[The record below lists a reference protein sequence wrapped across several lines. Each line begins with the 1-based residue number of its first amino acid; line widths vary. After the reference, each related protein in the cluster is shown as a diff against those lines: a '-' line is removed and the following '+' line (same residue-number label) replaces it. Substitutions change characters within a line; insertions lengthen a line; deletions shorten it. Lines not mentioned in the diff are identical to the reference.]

1 MKKIKKLVAIQPVSI
16 LEENKEKLKEFCEEI
31 IFFDSQPESAEE
43 IVERIGDADAV
54 FVSYTHAIG
63 EEILAKCPNLVYIG
77 MCCSLYSEESSNVD
91 IAYAREHGI
100 TVTGIRDYGD
110 EGVASTAFRRKFGD
124 FRCEDRITWAWGKRA
139 GSRKSIRRNGSADQL
154 LQPDEKTGTGRAG
167 GVPLL

>member
-16 LEENKEKLKEFCEEI
+16 LEESKEKLKEFCEEI

-91 IAYAREHGI
+91 IAYAREHVI
-100 TVTGIRDYGD
+100 TVT
-110 EGVASTAFRRKFGD
+110 
-124 FRCEDRITWAWGKRA
+124 
-139 GSRKSIRRNGSADQL
+139 
-154 LQPDEKTGTGRAG
+154 
-167 GVPLL
+167 